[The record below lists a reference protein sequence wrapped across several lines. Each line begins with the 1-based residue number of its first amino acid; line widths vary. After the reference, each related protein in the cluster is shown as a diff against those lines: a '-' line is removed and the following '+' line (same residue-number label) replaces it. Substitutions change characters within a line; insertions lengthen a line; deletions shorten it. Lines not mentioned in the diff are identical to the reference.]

1 MPLFFLLEA
10 RLATEKERR
19 TSNSTLSF
27 FGEMLQQRLFTYFTV
42 FVYFTILTSLARAF
56 TNPPD
61 VRALQDLYSA
71 MNYPLELKGWRKEG
85 GDPCEESWTG
95 VSCSGSSVI
104 YLKLHGL
111 NLTGT
116 LGGQLSNLID
126 LKQLDVS
133 SNRLT
138 GEIPHN
144 LPPNV
149 THINMAFNHLSQNIP
164 HTLSYMGNLRHLN
177 LSHNTLSG
185 VIGNVFTGLQ
195 NLREMDLSYN
205 DFTGD
210 LPSSFG
216 SLTNITRLFL
226 QKNKFTGSVAY
237 LSHLPLI
244 DLNIQDNYFSGIIPE
259 NFRNIPNLWIG
270 GNRFRPQVNSPPWD
284 FPLEKTPMVQ
294 NISGPPTTKSN
305 AIQNYPSRSVVGHE
319 KKRLGPGGIVLLVGG
334 LTLVVTFAAL
344 FIVFAMKKVHE
355 NNINLKIGNI
365 LPCSL
370 PLDKAEDD
378 SSAAPEDSQNFPLG
392 SQLRGVP
399 RPIPLLNHT
408 RTEKVSGRKGFS
420 KRCRL
425 LVRTK
430 VYALAELQ
438 SATNNFSQENL
449 LGEGSLGAVYR
460 AEFPDGQVLAVKNI
474 DMGMLSFTEEE
485 QFLDVVWT
493 ASRLRHPN
501 IISLIGYCVEHGQ
514 HILGYEYVRNLSLD
528 EALHCEA
535 YMPLSWTVRLQIALG
550 VARAL
555 DYLHT
560 SFFPPFAHCNLKAAN
575 ILLDEE
581 LMPRICDCG
590 LSVFRP
596 LVSNRIK
603 TKASEIVSG
612 DRGYLAPEHGQP
624 VFDNTRSDVYSFGVL
639 LLELVTGRKP
649 YDNLK
654 PRKEQLLV
662 KWASSQLHV
671 KTSLE
676 QMVDPS
682 IKGTFSC
689 QALSSFVDIVSLCIQ
704 PVKEF
709 RPPMSEIVE
718 HLTNLERK
726 MEMMKRVA
734 SDETEV
740 NPFEKSFRSTN
751 TGFVSSPACSYSST
765 QKAS

>member
-1 MPLFFLLEA
+1 
-10 RLATEKERR
+10 
-19 TSNSTLSF
+19 
-27 FGEMLQQRLFTYFTV
+27 MLQQRLLTYFSV
-42 FVYFTILTSLARAF
+42 VVYSTILTSRVWAF
-56 TNPPD
+56 TNLPD
-61 VRALQDLYSA
+61 VIALQGLYSA

-85 GDPCEESWTG
+85 GDPCDESWTG

-104 YLKLHGL
+104 YLKLHAL
-111 NLTGT
+111 NLTGN

-144 LPPNV
+144 LPPNA
-149 THINMAFNHLSQNIP
+149 THINMAFNHFSQNLP
-164 HTLSYMGNLRHLN
+164 HTLSYMGRLRHLN

-205 DFTGD
+205 DFAGD

-226 QKNKFTGSVAY
+226 QNNKFTGSVAY
-237 LSHLPLI
+237 LSRLPLI
-244 DLNIQDNYFSGIIPE
+244 DLNIQDNYFSGIIPK

-270 GNRFRPQVNSPPWD
+270 GNRFRPEVNSPPWD
-284 FPLEKTPMVQ
+284 FPLEKAPMVQ

-305 AIQNYPSRSVVGHE
+305 AIQNYPSRGVVRHE

-334 LTLVVTFAAL
+334 LTLVVSFAAL
-344 FIVFAMKKVHE
+344 FFVFSMKKVHDKK
-355 NNINLKIGNI
+355 INLKIGNM
-365 LPCSL
+365 LPRSL
-370 PLDKAEDD
+370 PLGKAEDG
-378 SSAAPEDSQNFPLG
+378 SSTATEESSQSFPLSSLLMG
-392 SQLRGVP
+392 GP

-425 LVRTK
+425 PVRTK
-430 VYALAELQ
+430 IYTLTELQ
-438 SATNNFSQENL
+438 STTNKFSQENL

-474 DMGMLSFTEEE
+474 NMGELSFTEEE

-493 ASRLRHPN
+493 ASRLRHRN
-501 IISLIGYCVEHGQ
+501 IVTLLGYCVEHGQ

-528 EALHCEA
+528 DALHCEA

-581 LMPRICDCG
+581 LTPRICDCG
-590 LSVFRP
+590 LSVLRP
-596 LVSNRIK
+596 LVTNRVK

-624 VFDNTRSDVYSFGVL
+624 GFDNTRSDVYSFGVL

-649 YDNLK
+649 FDNSK

-662 KWASSQLHV
+662 KWASSRLHDNE
-671 KTSLE
+671 SLE
-676 QMVDPS
+676 QMVDPG
-682 IKGTFSC
+682 IKGTFSSK
-689 QALSSFVDIVSLCIQ
+689 ALSRFVDIISLCIQ
-704 PVKEF
+704 SVKEF

-718 HLTNLERK
+718 HLTNLQRK
-726 MEMMKRVA
+726 MEMVKRA
-734 SDETEV
+734 TADGTEV
-740 NPFEKSFRSTN
+740 DPFEKSFRSTN
-751 TGFVSSPACSYSST
+751 TGFVSSPAYSQAST
-765 QKAS
+765 SF

>member
-1 MPLFFLLEA
+1 
-10 RLATEKERR
+10 
-19 TSNSTLSF
+19 
-27 FGEMLQQRLFTYFTV
+27 MLQQRLYAYFSV
-42 FVYFTILTSLARAF
+42 VVYSTILTSLARAF

-61 VRALQDLYSA
+61 VTALQDFYSA
-71 MNYPLELKGWRKEG
+71 LNYPSELKGWRKEG
-85 GDPCEESWTG
+85 GDPCEESWAG

-111 NLTGT
+111 NLTGN
-116 LGGQLSNLID
+116 LGGQLNSLNT

-138 GEIPHN
+138 GGIPRN
-144 LPPNV
+144 LPPNA
-149 THINMAFNHLSQNIP
+149 THINMAFNNLSENIP
-164 HTLSYMGNLRHLN
+164 HTLSNLGSLRHLN

-205 DFTGD
+205 GFTGD

-226 QKNKFTGSVAY
+226 QDNKFTGSVAY

-244 DLNIQDNYFSGIIPE
+244 DLNIQDNYFSGIIPGS
-259 NFRNIPNLWIG
+259 FRTIPNLWIG
-270 GNRFRPQVNSPPWD
+270 GNRFRQEVNSPPWD
-284 FPLEKTPMVQ
+284 FPLEKAPVVK

-305 AIQNYPSRSVVGHE
+305 AIQNYPSRGSIVRHE

-334 LTLVVTFAAL
+334 ITLVVTFTAL
-344 FIVFAMKKVHE
+344 FVVFTMKKVHE
-355 NNINLKIGNI
+355 KKINLKISNI
-365 LPCSL
+365 LPRSL
-370 PLDKAEDD
+370 PLDKSEDG
-378 SSAAPEDSQNFPLG
+378 SSTAPEESSRSLSLSSLLMG
-392 SQLRGVP
+392 GP

-408 RTEKVSGRKGFS
+408 RTEKFSGRKGFS

-425 LVRTK
+425 PVRTK
-430 VYALAELQ
+430 VYTLAELQ
-438 SATNNFSQENL
+438 SATNNFSDANL

-474 DMGMLSFTEEE
+474 NMEELSFTEEE

-501 IISLIGYCVEHGQ
+501 IVTLFGYCVEHGQ
-514 HILGYEYVRNLSLD
+514 HLLGYEYVRNLSLGD
-528 EALHCEA
+528 ALHCEA
-535 YMPLSWTVRLQIALG
+535 YMPLSWTVRFQIALG

-560 SFFPPFAHCNLKAAN
+560 SFFPPFAHCNLKASN

-590 LSVFRP
+590 LSVLRP
-596 LVSNRIK
+596 LVINRVK

-624 VFDNTRSDVYSFGVL
+624 GFDNTRSDVYSFGVL

-649 YDNLK
+649 FDNSK
-654 PRKEQLLV
+654 PRKEQSLV
-662 KWASSQLHV
+662 KWASSRLHDNE
-671 KTSLE
+671 SLE
-676 QMVDPS
+676 QMVDPG
-682 IKGTFSC
+682 IKGTFSSKT
-689 QALSSFVDIVSLCIQ
+689 LSRFVDIISLGIQ

-718 HLTNLERK
+718 HLTKLQKK
-726 MEMMKRVA
+726 MEMEKRGAAELGSV
-734 SDETEV
+734 TEV
-740 NPFEKSFRSTN
+740 DPFEKSFRSTN
-751 TGFVSSPACSYSST
+751 TGFVSSPAYSYCSTSF
-765 QKAS
+765 